1 MDPIHC
7 PALQHQTL
15 TDLLLCKP
23 LFDKDMDTAVHSIAV
38 ILCAPS
44 NIQMQAEDNKIYNK

>member
-23 LFDKDMDTAVHSIAV
+23 LFDKDMGTAVHSIAV